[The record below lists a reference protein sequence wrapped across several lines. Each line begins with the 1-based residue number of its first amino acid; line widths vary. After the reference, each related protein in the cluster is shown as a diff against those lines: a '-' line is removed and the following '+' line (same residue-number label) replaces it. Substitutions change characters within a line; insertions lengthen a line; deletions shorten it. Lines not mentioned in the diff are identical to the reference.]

1 MPTLLQLIYKMPLW
15 LTCSTLILLYSAVA
29 SGLFYL
35 LARRI
40 HLKFRISDD
49 TNNVISGVLAT
60 IGVLYGLLLGLVS
73 VDNWDNFDDARNLS
87 ATEAA
92 AISAFYRD
100 VAILHHPRGPAL
112 QGDVRNYL
120 RKIIRDEFPAYNNG
134 VVPEGS
140 YHLLDAIHR
149 DLVSYSPEGPV
160 ELQFY
165 KEAVSHF
172 NRMVELRDLRI
183 DSVAHDGLPVV
194 FWYAIVMGSLAIIV
208 VSFFFHMPSYSGH
221 LFLVNCITFF
231 TAVMVFLIVAVDNPW
246 RGTISVSPGPYA
258 EVLSRSLPSL
268 ALPETPPEQPSQGMG
283 PLAP

>member
-1 MPTLLQLIYKMPLW
+1 MPLW

-40 HLKFRISDD
+40 HIKFRISDD
-49 TNNVISGVLAT
+49 TNNVISGVLST
-60 IGVLYGLLLGLVS
+60 MGILYGLLLGLVS
-73 VDNWDNFDDARNLS
+73 VDNWDNFDKARNLS

-100 VAILHHPRGPAL
+100 VAIVHHPRGPAL
-112 QGDVRNYL
+112 QRDVQSYL
-120 RKIIRDEFPAYNNG
+120 RKIIKDEFPAYNNG
-134 VVPEGS
+134 DVPAGS

-149 DLVSYSPEGPV
+149 DLVSYNPEGPV

-172 NRMVELRDLRI
+172 NRMVEFRDLRI
-183 DSVAHDGLPVV
+183 ESVAHDGLPVV
-194 FWYAIVMGSLAIIV
+194 FWYAIVLGSLAIII
-208 VSFFFHMPSYSGH
+208 VSFFFHMPSYQGH

-231 TAVMVFLIVAVDNPW
+231 TAVMVFLILAVDNPW
-246 RGTISVSPGPYA
+246 RGTISVSSGPYE
-258 EVLSRSLPSL
+258 EVLNRTLP
-268 ALPETPPEQPSQGMG
+268 ALVAPEAPAKSPPASEP
-283 PLAP
+283 

>member
-1 MPTLLQLIYKMPLW
+1 MW

-40 HLKFRISDD
+40 HIKFRISDD
-49 TNNVISGVLAT
+49 TNNVISGVLST
-60 IGVLYGLLLGLVS
+60 MGILYGLLLGLVS
-73 VDNWDNFDDARNLS
+73 VDNWDNFDKARNLS

-100 VAILHHPRGPAL
+100 VAIVHHPRGPAL
-112 QGDVRNYL
+112 QRDVQSYL
-120 RKIIRDEFPAYNNG
+120 RKIIKDEFPAYNNG
-134 VVPEGS
+134 DVPAGS

-149 DLVSYSPEGPV
+149 DLVSYNPEGPV

-172 NRMVELRDLRI
+172 NRMVEFRDLRI
-183 DSVAHDGLPVV
+183 ESVAHDGLPVV
-194 FWYAIVMGSLAIIV
+194 FWYAIVLGSLAIII
-208 VSFFFHMPSYSGH
+208 VSFFFHMPSYQGH

-231 TAVMVFLIVAVDNPW
+231 TAVMVFLILAVDNPW
-246 RGTISVSPGPYA
+246 RGTISVSSGPYE
-258 EVLSRSLPSL
+258 EVLNRTFQPWLHQRLHQNPLPPL
-268 ALPETPPEQPSQGMG
+268 NPSIR
-283 PLAP
+283 